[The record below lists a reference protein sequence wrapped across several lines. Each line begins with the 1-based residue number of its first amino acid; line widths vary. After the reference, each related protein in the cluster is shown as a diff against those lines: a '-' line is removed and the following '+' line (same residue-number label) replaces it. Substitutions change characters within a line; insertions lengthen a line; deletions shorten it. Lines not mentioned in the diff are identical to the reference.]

1 MTEELNRPR
10 TSDTALH
17 AEVEDRFGVVPN
29 FFRLSSDA
37 PEITANLWGFAKF
50 GYLDNPLPSLFK
62 ERLFVYLSRF
72 CAVRYCIARHVG
84 FLVGLG
90 RPSGDRHCPPE
101 TVEQVLQLIR
111 RPLPRG
117 DDLEPYV
124 ALLETLATSAA
135 SLPESDTPTEVAVF
149 ACATHVF
156 LQTAQAARCLEALK
170 LTFGGTTFEHLLVF
184 LAFVRTAHFW
194 TELHP
199 ELKFEHDITEL
210 LAIHEALAACVQDQL
225 ESATS
230 ETTKRLQDELA
241 TLRREQEAVI
251 LRERSEQLKRL
262 AEAAT
267 SINSAIDIS
276 SVLGVVTD
284 EARNLIACHL
294 SVTTLTADHR
304 PGQVA
309 GRTSLSRNYARWKDY
324 EFKVDEAGV
333 NAEVIRSNRPVRMTQ
348 AELEGHSG
356 WARSGQRADDHP
368 LMRGYLA
375 APLVGRDGRNI
386 GLIQL
391 SAKHEGEFTE
401 DDESVLVQLAQ
412 MGSVAIENARL
423 YEQLRDA
430 DRRKDE
436 FLALLAH
443 ELRNPLAPIRN
454 AVQLIRLSTE
464 PAALEQARILI
475 ERQLGQM
482 VRLVDDLM
490 DVSRISRNKLE
501 LRKERVELSS
511 VVHSAVETIRP
522 LIEQMGHDLTVR
534 LPPQPVVLEADL
546 ARLAQVF
553 INLLNNSAKYTERGG
568 HIRLTVEQQGSDVV
582 VAVKD
587 TGIGIPAD
595 KLPTVFDLFS
605 QVEGSLSHSQGGLGI
620 GLSLVKRLVEM
631 HDGSVEAESAG
642 PGTGSTF
649 SVRLPVLIAQSR
661 PDGGDDEQEVAP
673 KSSLRILVVD
683 DNRDTADSL
692 GTMLRIMGNETQT
705 AYDGEEAVAAA
716 MAFRPE
722 VILLDIGLPKL
733 NGYEACRRIREHLWG
748 EDLVLIALTGWGQE
762 DDVRRSDEAGFD
774 HHMVKPVNPNTL
786 MKLLAGLESARV

>member
-1 MTEELNRPR
+1 M
-10 TSDTALH
+10 
-17 AEVEDRFGVVPN
+17 
-29 FFRLSSDA
+29 
-37 PEITANLWGFAKF
+37 
-50 GYLDNPLPSLFK
+50 
-62 ERLFVYLSRF
+62 
-72 CAVRYCIARHVG
+72 
-84 FLVGLG
+84 
-90 RPSGDRHCPPE
+90 
-101 TVEQVLQLIR
+101 
-111 RPLPRG
+111 
-117 DDLEPYV
+117 
-124 ALLETLATSAA
+124 
-135 SLPESDTPTEVAVF
+135 
-149 ACATHVF
+149 
-156 LQTAQAARCLEALK
+156 
-170 LTFGGTTFEHLLVF
+170 F

-194 TELHP
+194 TKLHP
-199 ELKFEHDITEL
+199 ELNVEHDITEL
-210 LAIHEALAACVQDQL
+210 LAIHEALAACVQD
-225 ESATS
+225 EPEAVTS
-230 ETTKRLQDELA
+230 ETTQRLLDELA
-241 TLRREQEAVI
+241 TLRREREAVV

-267 SINSAIDIS
+267 SINAANDVP

-304 PGQVA
+304 LGQVA
-309 GRTSLSRNYARWKDY
+309 GRTSLSGDYARWKDY
-324 EFKVDEAGV
+324 EFKVDVAGV
-333 NAEVIRSNRPVRMTQ
+333 NAEVIRSNRPARSTQ
-348 AELEGHSG
+348 AELEEHSG
-356 WARSGQRADDHP
+356 WARSGQRADEHP

-391 SAKHEGEFTE
+391 SAKYDGEFTE
-401 DDESVLVQLAQ
+401 DDESVLIQLAQ

-423 YEQLRDA
+423 YEQLREA

-454 AVQLIRLSTE
+454 AVQIIRLSTE
-464 PAALEQARILI
+464 QAALEQARTLI

-501 LRKERVELSS
+501 LRKEPVELSS
-511 VVHSAVETIRP
+511 VVQSAVETIRP
-522 LIEQMGHDLTVR
+522 LIEQMGHDLTVT
-534 LPPQPVVLEADL
+534 LPPPPVVIEADPV
-546 ARLAQVF
+546 RLAQVF
-553 INLLNNSAKYTERGG
+553 MNLLNNSAKYTERGG
-568 HIRLTVEQQGSDVV
+568 HIRLTAERQGSDVV

-595 KLPTVFDLFS
+595 KLPTVFDLFT

-631 HDGSVEAESAG
+631 HDGSVEAKSG
-642 PGTGSTF
+642 GLGKGSTF
-649 SVRLPVLIAQSR
+649 SVRLPVLIAHSR
-661 PDGGDDEQEVAP
+661 PHGSGEKEAAAP
-673 KSSLRILVVD
+673 KSSLRILIVD
-683 DNRDTADSL
+683 DNRDNADSL
-692 GTMLRIMGNETQT
+692 GMMLRIMGNETQT

-716 MAFRPE
+716 MAFRPD

-748 EDLVLIALTGWGQE
+748 DDVVLIALTGWGQE

-774 HHMVKPVNPNTL
+774 HHMVKPVNPDAL
-786 MKLLAGLESARV
+786 MKLLAGLQAATV

>member
-1 MTEELNRPR
+1 MTEELDRPR
-10 TSDTALH
+10 TTDTLLH
-17 AEVEDRFGVVPN
+17 AELADRFGVVPN

-37 PEITANLWGFAKF
+37 PEITASLWGFAKF
-50 GYLDNPLPSLFK
+50 AYLDNPLPSLFK

-72 CAVRYCIARHVG
+72 CEVRYCIARHVG

-101 TVEQVLQLIR
+101 TVEQALRLIR

-117 DDLEPYV
+117 DDLEPHV
-124 ALLETLATSAA
+124 ALLEAFAPSAPA
-135 SLPESDTPTEVAVF
+135 LPESDTPAEVAVF

-156 LQTAQAARCLEALK
+156 LQTPQAARCLEALQR
-170 LTFGGTTFEHLLVF
+170 TFGGTTFQHMLVF

-199 ELKFEHDITEL
+199 ELKLEHDITEL
-210 LAIHEALAACVQDQL
+210 LTIHEALAACVQDQP
-225 ESATS
+225 EAAIS
-230 ETTKRLQDELA
+230 ETTQRLQEELA
-241 TLRREQEAVI
+241 ALRLEQEAVV

-267 SINSAIDIS
+267 SINSANDIP
-276 SVLGVVTD
+276 SVLGVLTN

-294 SVTTLTADHR
+294 SVTTLAADHR

-309 GRTSLSRNYARWKDY
+309 GRTSLSREYARWKDY

-333 NAEVIRSNRPVRMTQ
+333 NAEVIRSNRPVRLTQ

-356 WARSGQRADDHP
+356 WVRSSQRADDHP

-391 SAKHEGEFTE
+391 SAKYEGEFTE
-401 DDESVLVQLAQ
+401 DDESMLVQLAQ
-412 MGSVAIENARL
+412 MGSVAIENAWL
-423 YEQLRDA
+423 YEQLREA

-454 AVQLIRLSTE
+454 AVEIIRLSTE
-464 PAALEQARILI
+464 QAALDHARILI
-475 ERQLGQM
+475 ERQLGHM

-501 LRKERVELSS
+501 LRKERVDLSS
-511 VVHSAVETIRP
+511 VVHSVVESIRP
-522 LIEQMGHDLTVR
+522 LFEQMGHHFTVS
-534 LPPQPVVLEADL
+534 LPPQPVIIEADL
-546 ARLAQVF
+546 GRLAQVF

-568 HIRLTVEQQGSDVV
+568 HIRLSVEQHGSDVV
-582 VAVKD
+582 VAVAD
-587 TGIGIPAD
+587 NGVGIPAD

-631 HDGSVEAESAG
+631 HDGSVEAESSG
-642 PGTGSTF
+642 LGKGSTF

-661 PDGGDDEQEVAP
+661 PHGGDEQEEVDP
-673 KSSLRILVVD
+673 TSRLRILIVD
-683 DNRDTADSL
+683 DNRDSVDTL
-692 GTMLRIMGNETQT
+692 VMMLRIMGNETQT

-716 MAFRPE
+716 MAFRPD

-733 NGYEACRRIREHLWG
+733 NGYEVCRRIREHPWG
-748 EDLVLIALTGWGQE
+748 KDMVLIALTGWGQAA
-762 DDVRRSDEAGFD
+762 DVRRSDEAGFD

-786 MKLLAGLESARV
+786 RKLLAGLQSARV

>member
-1 MTEELNRPR
+1 MAEELNRPR
-10 TSDTALH
+10 TLEKALH

-29 FFRLSSDA
+29 FFRLSADA

-72 CAVRYCIARHVG
+72 CEVRYCIARHVG

-90 RPSGDRHCPPE
+90 RPSGDRHCPPQ

-111 RPLPRG
+111 RSLPRG

-135 SLPESDTPTEVAVF
+135 PIPEPDTPTEVAVLV
-149 ACATHVF
+149 CATHVF
-156 LQTAQAARCLEALK
+156 LQTSQAARCLEALQR
-170 LTFGGTTFEHLLVF
+170 TFGGTTFQHLLVF

-194 TELHP
+194 TEMHP
-199 ELKFEHDITEL
+199 ELKIERDITEL
-210 LAIHEALAACVQDQL
+210 LVIHEALAACVQNQP
-225 ESATS
+225 EAATS
-230 ETTKRLQDELA
+230 ETTKRLQEELA
-241 TLRREQEAVI
+241 PLRREREAVI

-267 SINSAIDIS
+267 SINSATDIS
-276 SVLGVVTD
+276 SVLGIVTD
-284 EARNLIACHL
+284 EGRNLIACDL
-294 SVTTLTADHR
+294 SVTTLTAGHQ

-309 GRTSLSRNYARWKDY
+309 GRTSMSGDYARWKDY

-368 LMRGYLA
+368 FMRGYLA

-454 AVQLIRLSTE
+454 AVQIIRLSTE
-464 PAALEQARILI
+464 QAALEHARILI
-475 ERQLGQM
+475 ERQLGHM

-501 LRKERVELSS
+501 LRKERVVLSS
-511 VVHSAVETIRP
+511 VLHSAVETIRP

-534 LPPQPVVLEADL
+534 LPPQPVVLEADP

-568 HIRLTVEQQGSDVV
+568 HIRLTVEQQGGDVV

-605 QVEGSLSHSQGGLGI
+605 QVEGALSHSQGGLGI

-631 HDGSVEAESAG
+631 HDGSVEAESSG
-642 PGTGSTF
+642 PGEGSTF
-649 SVRLPVLIAQSR
+649 SVRLPVLIAHSQS
-661 PDGGDDEQEVAP
+661 DGTDEHEEIAP
-673 KSSLRILVVD
+673 TSNLRILIVD
-683 DNRDTADSL
+683 DNRDSAESL
-692 GTMLRIMGNETQT
+692 VTMLRIMGNETQT

-716 MAFRPE
+716 MAFRPD

-748 EDLVLIALTGWGQE
+748 EDVVLIALTGWGHD

-786 MKLLAGLESARV
+786 MKLLAGLKSARV